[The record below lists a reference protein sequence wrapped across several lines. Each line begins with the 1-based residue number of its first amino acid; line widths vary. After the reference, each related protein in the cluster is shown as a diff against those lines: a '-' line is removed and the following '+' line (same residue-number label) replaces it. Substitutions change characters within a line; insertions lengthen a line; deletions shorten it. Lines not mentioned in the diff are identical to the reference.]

1 MVLTT
6 VLATLAW
13 EKLED
18 HCVFSPKHRY
28 NSLSFTS
35 VFFVKEWRLDTS
47 ENGGAGNSTF
57 LAFIKTVIK
66 YREIQKKKISFFWYS
81 HPSLEKAMA
90 THSSSLAW
98 KLPWTEKPG
107 GLQSMGSQRIGHHW
121 MISLTLFTFMHWRR
135 KWQPTPVFLPGESQ
149 GWRSLVGCRLW
160 GCTESDTTEAT

>member
-28 NSLSFTS
+28 KSLSFTS
-35 VFFVKEWRLDTS
+35 DFFVKEWRLDTS

-66 YREIQKKKISFFWYS
+66 YREIQKKKTAVYCYLFLDKFRFSGYYFS
-81 HPSLEKAMA
+81 PVLHALS
-90 THSSSLAW
+90 
-98 KLPWTEKPG
+98 
-107 GLQSMGSQRIGHHW
+107 
-121 MISLTLFTFMHWRR
+121 LFTDNENFGDF
-135 KWQPTPVFLPGESQ
+135 FLKFKIKNISYKGKVSINK
-149 GWRSLVGCRLW
+149 LTC
-160 GCTESDTTEAT
+160 